1 MNKKRN
7 SLLGGI
13 NASLSID
20 PSAASSAT
28 ASPNI
33 TNHIIIREVPNSLS
47 QNDLVLHNLEP
58 NEEVNEEEEIQE
70 KTVKPKKEKIYA
82 REVIIKTE
90 GQNNNTQP
98 ETKPLTAEQE
108 ILYTYAKI
116 LLDQNKVLFTNLIS
130 KNSIIVPKDRLEAI
144 IKAAVGKPCEITLEE
159 DTSCCIAKYSPI
171 KKIESIKII
180 NEDLVIDFKQVYNS
194 IYNELNSKY
203 FLNLKYAVEV

>member
-58 NEEVNEEEEIQE
+58 NEEINEEEEIQE

-98 ETKPLTAEQE
+98 DAEQE

-171 KKIESIKII
+171 KKVESIKII

>member
-33 TNHIIIREVPNSLS
+33 TNHIIIREVPNSAS

-58 NEEVNEEEEIQE
+58 NEEINEEEEIQE

-90 GQNNNTQP
+90 GQNNNTNKKFYTLMQKYFW
-98 ETKPLTAEQE
+98 TK
-108 ILYTYAKI
+108 I
-116 LLDQNKVLFTNLIS
+116 
-130 KNSIIVPKDRLEAI
+130 
-144 IKAAVGKPCEITLEE
+144 
-159 DTSCCIAKYSPI
+159 
-171 KKIESIKII
+171 
-180 NEDLVIDFKQVYNS
+180 
-194 IYNELNSKY
+194 KY
-203 FLNLKYAVEV
+203 FLQI

>member
-1 MNKKRN
+1 M
-7 SLLGGI
+7 
-13 NASLSID
+13 
-20 PSAASSAT
+20 
-28 ASPNI
+28 
-33 TNHIIIREVPNSLS
+33 
-47 QNDLVLHNLEP
+47 LHNLEP

-130 KNSIIVPKDRLEAI
+130 KNSIIVP
-144 IKAAVGKPCEITLEE
+144 
-159 DTSCCIAKYSPI
+159 
-171 KKIESIKII
+171 ESIKII